1 MTTRCCVARFIRTLS
16 TVISTICLS
25 SLFHGSG
32 SVESLTPLYSTLIHY
47 LMYAR
52 TFNCHLRM
60 SLHSIGPVNFY
71 ASIVHFSEGL
81 AQMTSRSPQHEYEF
95 LQGWLLLAFS
105 LPQGVYQN
113 AISIPS
119 PQKQ

>member
-1 MTTRCCVARFIRTLS
+1 
-16 TVISTICLS
+16 
-25 SLFHGSG
+25 
-32 SVESLTPLYSTLIHY
+32 
-47 LMYAR
+47 MYAR

-119 PQKQ
+119 PQKQIFNMKKNSENSFDKTLEKR